1 MAEEISEEKKQLQK
15 TFRYSKD
22 TDRLLRTHLIK
33 ILDASKS
40 NNTNFRDKLDSIDYA
55 YARYLT
61 AKEQKDLEGQNQY
74 GKTPCNTE
82 FSPIV
87 SPIVISQVQSM
98 VAYLAE
104 VYLSGYP
111 IFPVVSLPQLR
122 KEAEALEGIIQD
134 HLNMSQSIPAF
145 QLMFNYGSRYNLF
158 AYDIEWTPVTT
169 YSPAKTAT
177 DLAPDQNTMTIDHK
191 HINKIKA
198 PNLRNTH
205 WDQTVRVEEVAEH
218 GAYAGYTEVWNR
230 VRLKN
235 FLNYLSDENKLSYKQ
250 AVNQAMES
258 NFSAED
264 WNEDPLISSY
274 INQSSTPNQNWD
286 AFGGFIEDLPQGLR
300 QVPKNA
306 EGVYAVTKMYLRIL
320 PSDFLMTD
328 VPNKN
333 RVQVW
338 VAYIVNRNTVI
349 SMEPYVGPNNNF
361 GMGLSL
367 LIEDGMELQ
376 TQSYGEMAIPLQT
389 GVTRLMNI
397 RFQTA
402 KRALQDRGL
411 YNPAMIRA
419 SDINSPF
426 MGSKI
431 PVIPNALMNGTMD
444 AAYKHLPF
452 DARGTEGVLQDAMMI
467 TDWQRE
473 LSGQNNASRGQFTKG
488 NRTLGEFDSI
498 MGNAEN
504 RQRLPALVVE
514 HRAMAQ
520 IKATLKLNILQFGQ
534 DTEIVSPRTGEV
546 LQVSIEKLQQL
557 NLQFEV
563 GDGYTPKSKM
573 ANTDLLMGGMQLI
586 AQSPMLAQSFGA
598 QLPAMFAHAMTL
610 GGIRGFDGYAT
621 AAIPEFKK
629 TLELQQQM
637 SELIAQL
644 QQQVAAGQ
652 AGAVAANPAQ
662 QEGTQ

>member
-1 MAEEISEEKKQLQK
+1 MAEEESDKASQLKKA
-15 TFRYSKD
+15 FRYSKD
-22 TDRLLRTHLIK
+22 TDKLLRGHLTK
-33 ILDASKS
+33 ILDSSKS
-40 NNTNFRDKLDSIDYA
+40 NNTNFRDKLDQIDYA
-55 YARYLT
+55 YARYIT
-61 AKEQKDLEGQNQY
+61 AKEAKDLEGQNNY
-74 GKTPCNTE
+74 GKTVCNTE

-122 KEAEALEGIIQD
+122 TEAESLEGIVQD
-134 HLNMSQSIPAF
+134 HLNMSQSIPAM
-145 QLMFNYGSRYNLF
+145 QLMFNYGARYNLF
-158 AYDIEWTPVTT
+158 AYDIEWTPITT
-169 YSPAKTAT
+169 YNPTKGVT
-177 DLAPDQNTMTIDHK
+177 DLAPDQNTMKIDHK

-218 GAYAGYTEVWNR
+218 GAFIGYTEIWNR

-235 FLNYLSDENKLSYKQ
+235 FLNYLSDENKLTYRQAVKQ
-250 AVNQAMES
+250 ALES

-274 INQSSTPNQNWD
+274 INQNSAASPNWD
-286 AFGGFIEDLPQGLR
+286 QFGGFIEELPEGLR

-306 EGVYAVTKMYLRIL
+306 EGVYTVSKLYLRIL

-333 RVQVW
+333 RVQIW
-338 VAYIVNRNTVI
+338 VAYIVNRQVVI
-349 SMEPYVGPNNNF
+349 SMEPYVGPNNMF

-376 TQSYGEMAIPLQT
+376 TQSFGEMAMPLQT

-397 RFQTA
+397 RFQSA

-444 AAYKHLPF
+444 SAYKHLPF

-514 HRAMAQ
+514 HRAMAH
-520 IKATLKLNILQFGQ
+520 IKSVIKLNILQFGQ
-534 DTEIVSPRTGEV
+534 DTEVVSPRTGEV

-557 NLQFEV
+557 NLQFEI

-573 ANTDLLMGGMQLI
+573 ANTDFLMAGMQMI
-586 AQSPMLAQSFGA
+586 TQSQLLAQSFGA
-598 QLPAMFAHAMTL
+598 QLPAIFAHAMTL
-610 GGIRGFDGYAT
+610 GGVRGFDGYAT
-621 AAIPEFKK
+621 AAIPEFQK

-637 SELIAQL
+637 SELVQQL

-652 AGAVAANPAQ
+652 AGAVSANPAQ

>member
-1 MAEEISEEKKQLQK
+1 MAEEESEKALQLKK

-22 TDRLLRTHLIK
+22 TDRLLRGHLTK
-33 ILDASKS
+33 ILDSSKS
-40 NNTNFRDKLDSIDYA
+40 NNANFRDKLDQIDYA

-61 AKEQKDLEGQNQY
+61 AKEAKDLEGQNHY
-74 GKTPCNTE
+74 GKTACNTE

-122 KEAEALEGIIQD
+122 NEAEALEGIVQD
-134 HLNMSQSIPAF
+134 HLNMSQSIPAM
-145 QLMFNYGSRYNLF
+145 QLMFNYAARYNLF
-158 AYDIEWTPVTT
+158 AYDIEWTPITSYNPTKGV
-169 YSPAKTAT
+169 T
-177 DLAPDQNTMTIDHK
+177 DLAPDQNTMKIDHK

-205 WDQTVRVEEVAEH
+205 WDQTVRIEEVAEH
-218 GAYAGYTEVWNR
+218 GAFAGYTEIWNR

-235 FLNYLSDENKLSYKQ
+235 FLNYLSDENKLSYRQAVKQ
-250 AVNQAMES
+250 ALES

-274 INQSSTPNQNWD
+274 INQSSAASPNWD
-286 AFGGFIEDLPQGLR
+286 QFGGFIEELPEGLR

-306 EGVYAVTKMYLRIL
+306 EGVYAVTKLYLRIL

-333 RVQVW
+333 RVQIW
-338 VAYIVNRNTVI
+338 VAYIVNRSVVI
-349 SMEPYVGPNNNF
+349 SMEPYVGPNNMF

-376 TQSYGEMAIPLQT
+376 TQSFGEMAMPLQT

-397 RFQTA
+397 RFQSA

-444 AAYKHLPF
+444 SAYKHLPF

-514 HRAMAQ
+514 HRAMAH
-520 IKATLKLNILQFGQ
+520 IKASIKLNILQFGQ
-534 DTEIVSPRTGEV
+534 DTEVVSPRTGEV

-557 NLQFEV
+557 NLQFEI

-573 ANTDLLMGGMQLI
+573 ANTDFLMAGMQMVT
-586 AQSPMLAQSFGA
+586 QSQLLAQSFGS
-598 QLPAMFAHAMTL
+598 QLPAIFAHAMTL
-610 GGIRGFDGYAT
+610 GGVRGFDGYAA
-621 AAIPEFKK
+621 AAIPEFQKN
-629 TLELQQQM
+629 LDLQQQM
-637 SELIAQL
+637 AALVQQL
-644 QQQVAAGQ
+644 QQQVASGQ
-652 AGAVAANPAQ
+652 AGAVPTEPAQ
-662 QEGTQ
+662 QEGVQ

>member
-1 MAEEISEEKKQLQK
+1 MAEEESEKALQLKK

-22 TDRLLRTHLIK
+22 TDRLLRGHLTK
-33 ILDASKS
+33 ILDSSKS
-40 NNTNFRDKLDSIDYA
+40 NNANFRDKLDQIDYA

-61 AKEQKDLEGQNQY
+61 AKEAKDLEGQNHY
-74 GKTPCNTE
+74 GKTACNTE

-122 KEAEALEGIIQD
+122 NEAEALEGIVQD
-134 HLNMSQSIPAF
+134 HLNMSQSIPAM
-145 QLMFNYGSRYNLF
+145 QLMFNYAARYNLF
-158 AYDIEWTPVTT
+158 AYDIEWTPITSYNPTKGV
-169 YSPAKTAT
+169 T
-177 DLAPDQNTMTIDHK
+177 DLAPDQNTMKIDHK

-205 WDQTVRVEEVAEH
+205 WDQTVRIEEVAEH
-218 GAYAGYTEVWNR
+218 GAFAGYTEIWNR

-235 FLNYLSDENKLSYKQ
+235 FLNYLSDENKLSYRQAVKQ
-250 AVNQAMES
+250 ALES

-274 INQSSTPNQNWD
+274 INQSSAASPNWD
-286 AFGGFIEDLPQGLR
+286 QFGGFIEELPEGLR

-306 EGVYAVTKMYLRIL
+306 EGVYAVTKLYLRIL

-333 RVQVW
+333 RVQIW
-338 VAYIVNRNTVI
+338 VAYIVNRQVVI
-349 SMEPYVGPNNNF
+349 SMEPYVGPNNMF

-376 TQSYGEMAIPLQT
+376 TQSFGEMAMPLQT

-444 AAYKHLPF
+444 NAYKHIPF

-514 HRAMAQ
+514 HRAMAH
-520 IKATLKLNILQFGQ
+520 IKASIKLNILQFGQ
-534 DTEIVSPRTGEV
+534 DTEVVSPRTGEV

-557 NLQFEV
+557 NLQFEI

-573 ANTDLLMGGMQLI
+573 ANTEFLMAGMQMI
-586 AQSPMLAQSFGA
+586 TQSQLLAQSFGS
-598 QLPAMFAHAMTL
+598 QLPAIFAHAMTL
-610 GGIRGFDGYAT
+610 GGVRGFDGYAA
-621 AAIPEFKK
+621 AAIPEFQKN
-629 TLELQQQM
+629 LDLQQQM
-637 SELIAQL
+637 AALVQQL
-644 QQQVAAGQ
+644 QQQVASGQ

-662 QEGTQ
+662 QEGAQ